1 MHKQSKE
8 ERLSLGI
15 SLFLHIIVFVLVA
28 STGLF
33 MRMDSSAA
41 KIVDVTVYE
50 DVGGGESGGG
60 DDGAAASEVAEPAVE
75 DIVLKND
82 TNIPPV
88 TKQYTEERKQHIE
101 KSTTNQA
108 ITNHGNNTSG
118 STVGNGQGSNGE
130 GSGNGQGTGSG
141 NDNGT
146 GSGSGNGN
154 GDGNGDA
161 LKPKTPPQLISDA
174 APNYP
179 KKLQRQGIEGAV
191 KVKILVGADGNAESV
206 EVASSSGYEAFDN
219 EAVKTAYRLSFS
231 PAKNVYGDAVRC
243 YIYRKFS
250 FTIT

>member
-33 MRMDSSAA
+33 MRMDSSTA
-41 KIVDVTVYE
+41 KVVDVTVYE
-50 DVGGGESGGG
+50 DVGGGDAGG
-60 DDGAAASEVAEPAVE
+60 DDGAAMAEAIEPAVE

-82 TNIPPV
+82 ANIPPV
-88 TKQYTEERKQHIE
+88 TQQYTEERKQPIE
-101 KSTTNQA
+101 KNIPNQA

-118 STVGNGQGSNGE
+118 SAVGNGQGSNGE
-130 GSGNGQGTGSG
+130 GSGNGQGEGAGSDSGTGSG
-141 NDNGT
+141 N
-146 GSGSGNGN
+146 GSG
-154 GDGNGDA
+154 DGDA
-161 LKPKTPPQLISDA
+161 LKPKTPPKLIADA

-191 KVKILVGADGNAESV
+191 KVKVLVGTDGSAENV
-206 EVASSSGYEAFDN
+206 EVVSSSGYDAFDS
-219 EAVKTAYRLSFS
+219 EAVKAAYRLSFS

-243 YIYRKFS
+243 HIYRTFS